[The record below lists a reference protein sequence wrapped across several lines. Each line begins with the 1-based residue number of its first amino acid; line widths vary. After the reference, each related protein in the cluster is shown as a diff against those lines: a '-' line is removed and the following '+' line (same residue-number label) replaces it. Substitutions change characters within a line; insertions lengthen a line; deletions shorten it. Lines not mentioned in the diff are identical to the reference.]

1 MIPIEIVNKI
11 LVYISELN
19 NNMIITQY
27 HTITNKEYYI
37 INFNTDLL
45 WRIKSTIIMKRVYP
59 IYNAD
64 DCLKTKQFIELYKC
78 GIPHYENELRLN
90 TINK

>member
-11 LVYISELN
+11 LVYISELD

-37 INFNTDLL
+37 INFNSDLL
-45 WRIKSTIIMKRVYP
+45 WRIKSNIIMKQKYP
-59 IYNAD
+59 IYNANNY
-64 DCLKTKQFIELYKC
+64 LHLLTFQTPI
-78 GIPHYENELRLN
+78 LRH
-90 TINK
+90 

>member
-27 HTITNKEYYI
+27 NPITNKEYYI

-45 WRIKSTIIMKRVYP
+45 WKIKSTLIMKRIYPVYNTDT
-59 IYNAD
+59 YLN
-64 DCLKTKQFIELYKC
+64 TKQFIELC
-78 GIPHYENELRLN
+78 QFGIQHYENELRIN
-90 TINK
+90 TIK

>member
-27 HTITNKEYYI
+27 NSITNKEYYI
-37 INFNTDLL
+37 INFNCVLL
-45 WRIKSTIIMKRVYP
+45 WRIKSTLIMKRIYP
-59 IYNAD
+59 VYNAND
-64 DCLKTKQFIELYKC
+64 YLKTKQFIELC
-78 GIPHYENELRLN
+78 QIGIPHYENELRLN
-90 TINK
+90 TIK